1 MQAPVSTNR
10 RPFLFG
16 GYGGLRFHMC
26 MMCCGHLHVGLPI
39 SLAEQ
44 CCPLAT
50 QKVLQKWLQL
60 MPFHL
65 RLGPNFV
72 LCVFVSL
79 GLFTLY
85 QQSCAQC
92 ARQEIAHFSLSFLV
106 SLASFPLCL
115 TFCPFSLSFEIL
127 SFLFVAFSFPFL
139 VTCLSYFHGVGVAFT
154 RGASFPQGT
163 SLLVS
168 TFASPGDS
176 STDLLGRH
184 QCCCVHDGL
193 VIRKYEKF

>member
-10 RPFLFG
+10 RRFLFG

-72 LCVFVSL
+72 LCVVVSL

-92 ARQEIAHFSLSFLV
+92 ARQKIAHVSLSFLV

-115 TFCPFSLSFEIL
+115 TFCPFPLSFEIPFFPFRRLFL
-127 SFLFVAFSFPFL
+127 SLSCHLPFLFPWRRGCFYAR
-139 VTCLSYFHGVGVAFT
+139 CL
-154 RGASFPQGT
+154 
-163 SLLVS
+163 S

-184 QCCCVHDGL
+184 QCCCVHHSL
-193 VIRKYEKF
+193 VNRKYAKF